1 MTDRASRAVGRTGDE
16 IQAVDRIMG
25 SLVQVTLDSREQSQQ
40 VLDIVH
46 QVDASVQGN
55 VALVAQL
62 SEASGGLRHQ
72 GDALKR
78 SVGHFV
84 VR

>member
-1 MTDRASRAVGRTGDE
+1 MA
-16 IQAVDRIMG
+16 
-25 SLVQVTLDSREQSQQ
+25 SLVHVTLDSREQSQQ
-40 VLDIVH
+40 VLDIVRE
-46 QVDASVQGN
+46 VDGSVQAN
-55 VALVAQL
+55 VALVGQL

-78 SVGHFV
+78 SVSHFV